1 MLSPLI
7 SLSDLNIHMSKT
19 PFCHLKNGGP
29 ASWTY
34 FVSFFAIK
42 FSQKVLRTLLTCLRC
57 MIRHLPACGAI
68 LLISRFFFGGC
79 WFALDL
85 HTFKFRFWFDNQ
97 HSLAVT
103 DCISIWFVL
112 QTLLVMKQIESC
124 CLTTGFH
131 FGRSCPQKPDR
142 ERATMVS
149 FKQQTGP
156 RPSRERGRVW
166 GREVL
171 NQCAIQRP
179 SINHVNRFGGGT
191 ESTPARL
198 M

>member
-7 SLSDLNIHMSKT
+7 SLADLNIHMSKT

-29 ASWTY
+29 ASFCY
-34 FVSFFAIK
+34 
-42 FSQKVLRTLLTCLRC
+42 KVFTEGLVNFTD
-57 MIRHLPACGAI
+57 M
-68 LLISRFFFGGC
+68 
-79 WFALDL
+79 FALHDPTSTCMWSD
-85 HTFKFRFWFDNQ
+85 TFDIMFFLGGVLIWQSTFPHR
-97 HSLAVT
+97 HSV
-103 DCISIWFVL
+103 CISIWFVL
-112 QTLLVMKQIESC
+112 QTLSVMKQIESC
-124 CLTTGFH
+124 CLTTGVH
-131 FGRSCPQKPDR
+131 FGRSCPQNPDR

-171 NQCAIQRP
+171 NHCAIQRP